1 MKTTN
6 LELPCERFLAHGAD
20 SLSDCELLAII
31 LRTGIKGE
39 NSVAIAK
46 RILALTPENDLHGLC
61 TVSIPELMRIK
72 GVGEVKAVKMKCI
85 AELSE
90 RITRKRKSRGYSFKT
105 ASDIADYYMEN
116 MRMLEQE
123 KVILVMLDLK
133 NRLIADTVLS
143 VGTISSAPVSNR
155 EIMKI
160 AIKYNAVGI
169 VLLHNHPSG
178 DCTPSANDILTT
190 KRLKDAGDLM
200 NIPLIDHIIIGDKEY
215 TSLREMKVIS

>member
-1 MKTTN
+1 
-6 LELPCERFLAHGAD
+6 
-20 SLSDCELLAII
+20 
-31 LRTGIKGE
+31 
-39 NSVAIAK
+39 
-46 RILALTPENDLHGLC
+46 
-61 TVSIPELMRIK
+61 
-72 GVGEVKAVKMKCI
+72 MKCI

-90 RITRKRKSRGYSFKT
+90 RITRKRKSRGYGFKT

-123 KVILVMLDLK
+123 KVILVMLDMK

-143 VGTISSAPVSNR
+143 VGTISSAPVSSR
-155 EIMKI
+155 EIMKM